1 LTPVQTSIALA
12 VAALVA
18 IALAGLVA
26 RGHVRISRSFGAYLA
41 YVLVYDLLVTLWP
54 ARFWNWYFWHFGHT
68 VMDALKIAVALELAY
83 WIFLGFPAAAQSARA
98 VIFLLL
104 VGTLATV
111 LALPNEAGQD
121 AGGYL
126 FGTLRLRFEIG
137 AAWIFTAL
145 AGLIQWYRLPVHP
158 LHSGIMYGFVPYLL
172 VFSTVMRA
180 VADYGW
186 SQWLVTI
193 EPAAYLAA
201 CGCWAWTAWRPAP
214 VVGPAVA
221 LLQPWRVR
229 ARC

>member
-1 LTPVQTSIALA
+1 MTPLQIAIQLAVLVAVGIAL
-12 VAALVA
+12 V
-18 IALAGLVA
+18 GLVV
-26 RGHVRISRSFGAYLA
+26 RGHLRFCRWFAGYLA
-41 YVLVYDLLVTLWP
+41 FVLISSSLVMLWP
-54 ARFWNWYFWHFGHT
+54 ERFWSWTYWTFEHATLDG
-68 VMDALKIAVALELAY
+68 LKIAIALELAY

-104 VGTLATV
+104 VGTLASV
-111 LALPNEAGQD
+111 LALPNETGQD
-121 AGGYL
+121 IGGYL
-126 FGTLRLRFEIG
+126 LGTLRLRFEIG

-145 AGLIQWYRLPVHP
+145 AGLIQWYHLPVHP